1 MIEKIKYIILAAI
14 GGLVSYLFGI
24 NTGKNKEKRKQEK
37 EIINNVKKVNTISN
51 TPDDIIAGM
60 HDKYE

>member
-14 GGLVSYLFGI
+14 GGLVSYLFGM
-24 NTGKNKEKRKQEK
+24 NTGKNKEKEKQEK

-51 TPDDIIAGM
+51 TPDDVIARM
-60 HDKYE
+60 YDPYE

>member
-24 NTGKNKEKRKQEK
+24 NTGKKKEKEKQEK

-60 HDKYE
+60 YDRYE